1 VRPRPAGGSAR
12 WTSAAGGAEKIV
24 STQAPLNPTPNDP
37 QEPTQALTAPTAN
50 GAQAEQPT
58 SAPEPGT
65 MTILEHLEELR
76 QRIIVVGV
84 ALIVGMTISAFLL
97 TQRVMEWLVALAPA
111 GSQVININP
120 PEVFTAYLKVAL
132 FTGTAIAMP
141 VLIYELF
148 MFVLPALTRAE
159 KRFAMAAVPGASVLF
174 LVGIAFGYY
183 VLIPAAL
190 GFLGGFSGG
199 LIQPMWSIGPYLSF
213 VTTFLFWIG
222 VSFEMPLIIV
232 TLAKVHVVSVAQLS
246 HYRRYAFLAAFII
259 AAVITPTPD
268 PFNQALVAIP
278 LYLLYELGIVLARWL
293 V

>member
-1 VRPRPAGGSAR
+1 
-12 WTSAAGGAEKIV
+12 V

-37 QEPTQALTAPTAN
+37 QEPTAALPAPGAN
-50 GAQAEQPT
+50 GAEADQPT
-58 SAPEPGT
+58 SPPEPGT

-76 QRIIVVGV
+76 QRIIIAGI

-141 VLIYELF
+141 VIIYELF

-159 KRFAMAAVPGASVLF
+159 KRFAMAAVPGASALF

-183 VLIPAAL
+183 ILIPAAL

-232 TLAKVHVVSVAQLS
+232 TLVKVHVVSLRQLS
-246 HYRRYAFLAAFII
+246 HYRRYAFLAAFVI

-278 LYLLYELGIVLARWL
+278 LYLLYELGILLARWL